1 MPRGV
6 IYRKLWQNKK
16 MKTVEGPLNTLGNI
30 LIAIGWVAG
39 ILCIYMSFIE
49 SDGWFYFILSLSA
62 VLSGYLSG
70 YLFKGISNII
80 SLLSS
85 MSIIPKRKQSSSSS
99 NFDTNKSDSRSWAE
113 ISKEMKDK

>member
-1 MPRGV
+1 
-6 IYRKLWQNKK
+6 

-30 LIAIGWVAG
+30 LIALGWVTG
-39 ILCIYMSFIE
+39 ILSITMSFIE
-49 SDGWFYFILSLSA
+49 SEGYFYFLLSLSA

-85 MSIIPKRKQSSSSS
+85 MSITPKRKQSSSSS
-99 NFDTNKSDSRSWAE
+99 NFHNNKSDSRSWSE
-113 ISKEMKDK
+113 ISDSMKNK

>member
-1 MPRGV
+1 
-6 IYRKLWQNKK
+6 

-30 LIAIGWVAG
+30 LIALGWVAG
-39 ILCIYMSFIE
+39 ILFIIMSFIE
-49 SDGWFYFILSLSA
+49 SEGWFYFLLSLTA

-85 MSIIPKRKQSSSSS
+85 ISIIPKRKQSSSSS
-99 NFDTNKSDSRSWAE
+99 NFDTNKSDSRSWSE
-113 ISKEMKDK
+113 ISDSMKKK